1 MNFLEVAGTYP
12 ENTKFD
18 SQTPSGLLQSPAP
31 KRAPAHGNPDD
42 SVAGYFKY

>member
-18 SQTPSGLLQSPAP
+18 SQIPSGLLQSLAP
-31 KRAPAHGNPDD
+31 KRAPAHGNSDD
-42 SVAGYFKY
+42 AVAGYSKY